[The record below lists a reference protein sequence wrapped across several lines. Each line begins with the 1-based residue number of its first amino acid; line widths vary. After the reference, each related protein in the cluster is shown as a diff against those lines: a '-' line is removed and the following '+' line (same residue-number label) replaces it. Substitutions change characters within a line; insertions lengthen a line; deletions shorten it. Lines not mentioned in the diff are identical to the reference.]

1 LVAAAV
7 GYNVT
12 VVITTL
18 KTVPVGV
25 VGMLMHLLICLTV
38 RTDLPLAVVATVA
51 MAEVL

>member
-7 GYNVT
+7 VYNVT

-18 KTVPVGV
+18 KTVPVAV
-25 VGMLMHLLICLTV
+25 VGMLMHLLICLKV